1 MKRLLN
7 LHRFLVL
14 VVILFATIARADD
27 LISKAAWRRPLG
39 LALENP
45 GTSRVH
51 GDIDD
56 GYWRASRRFRIWH
69 FFAELSRRFCALAYE
84 GWGTQV

>member
-14 VVILFATIARADD
+14 VVILFATMARADD

-45 GTSRVH
+45 APRAFTATSMTGT
-51 GDIDD
+51 G
-56 GYWRASRRFRIWH
+56 RARQSAVSDLALFRGAI
-69 FFAELSRRFCALAYE
+69 AAILRA
-84 GWGTQV
+84 GI

>member
-7 LHRFLVL
+7 LHRYLVL
-14 VVILFATIARADD
+14 VVILFATMARADD
-27 LISKAAWRRPLG
+27 LIPKAAWQRPLG

-45 GTSRVH
+45 GTSLVH

-56 GYWRASRRFRIWH
+56 GCW
-69 FFAELSRRFCALAYE
+69 
-84 GWGTQV
+84 